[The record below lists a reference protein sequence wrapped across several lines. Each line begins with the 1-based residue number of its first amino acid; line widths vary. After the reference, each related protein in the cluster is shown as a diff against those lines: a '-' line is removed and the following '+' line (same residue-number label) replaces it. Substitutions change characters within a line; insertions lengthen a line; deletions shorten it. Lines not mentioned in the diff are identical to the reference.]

1 MKAPATQGPESPVET
16 MPKIPD
22 LCAPVPSTTGDYI
35 SPHWALPA
43 SAFRS
48 ILEGRL
54 IRNGSSDLLGSPLQ

>member
-1 MKAPATQGPESPVET
+1 MKAPATQGPGSPVET

-48 ILEGRL
+48 ILEGWL
-54 IRNGSSDLLGSPLQ
+54 IRN